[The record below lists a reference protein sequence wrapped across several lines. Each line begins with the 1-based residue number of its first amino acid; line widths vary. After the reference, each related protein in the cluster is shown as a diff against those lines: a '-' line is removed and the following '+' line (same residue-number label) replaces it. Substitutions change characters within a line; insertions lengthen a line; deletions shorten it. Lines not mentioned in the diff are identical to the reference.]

1 MITRDRFALVALVA
15 LVALASIA
23 PSRAFAESDDEA
35 TRLFK
40 QGKSLLADGHIAEAC
55 AAFDKSDAIA
65 PSIGNL
71 LNLGE
76 CREQNQQIATAYA
89 AFQRA
94 AALAQR
100 TPNEHARADEA
111 RRRAG
116 YLQPRLSYLTISVA
130 EGSLI
135 DGLTIARDGAPVERA
150 YWNQGVPVDGGTYVI
165 EARVPGQE
173 AWRTS
178 VMIPPENGR
187 VSVEIPRLKS
197 LDALSGA
204 IEPSR
209 AAHREAR
216 AAVDEVETVETASAP
231 HASSRFTRL
240 RVVALGLGAASVAA
254 FGTATYAGLSARS
267 ASADAWARCP
277 SEPCTDPE
285 GLRLGER
292 AHDRARLTNI
302 ALGVGAVTTAAAV
315 TLWIVGRPSRSHAAR
330 IVPHVGADHVGVS
343 LHLEL

>member
-1 MITRDRFALVALVA
+1 MLARDRSALTLFAHLALVALT
-15 LVALASIA
+15 LFA
-23 PSRAFAESDDEA
+23 PSRARADDDEA

-40 QGKSLLADGHIAEAC
+40 EGKSLLADGHIAEAC
-55 AAFDKSDAIA
+55 AAFDASDAIA
-65 PSIGNL
+65 PRIGNL

-135 DGLTIARDGAPVERA
+135 DGLTIARDGAPIDRP

-165 EARVPGQE
+165 EAHVPGQE
-173 AWRTS
+173 AWRTT
-178 VMIPPENGR
+178 VMVPPENGR

-197 LDALSGA
+197 LDALAGA
-204 IEPSR
+204 ITPPRGRAPSP
-209 AAHREAR
+209 EDAR
-216 AAVDEVETVETASAP
+216 GGAVPPPTHSARIT
-231 HASSRFTRL
+231 SL
-240 RVVALGLGAASVAA
+240 RVVSLGFGVASLAA
-254 FGTATYAGLSARS
+254 FGTATYAGLAARG

-277 SEPCTDPE
+277 SEPCSDPE

-292 AHDRARLTNI
+292 AHDQARLTNI
-302 ALGVGAVTTAAAV
+302 ALGAGAVTAATAI
-315 TLWIVGRPSRSHAAR
+315 TLWFVGRPSSSHAPR